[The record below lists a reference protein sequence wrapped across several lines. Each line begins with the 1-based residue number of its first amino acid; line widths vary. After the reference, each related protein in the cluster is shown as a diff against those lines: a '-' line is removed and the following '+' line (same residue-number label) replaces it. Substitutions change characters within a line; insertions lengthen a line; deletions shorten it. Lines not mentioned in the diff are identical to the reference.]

1 MQQIWQ
7 DPNLRVLLIIVMAAF
22 GALFILC
29 TIIFVM
35 LLNNMRARK
44 QRSEQEAQ
52 KLKGFIK
59 RLNDMEIPAEITGIL
74 EELQA
79 ELEMLGES
87 TEEHIR
93 TFFTLVQGI
102 EEKVRLVQ
110 VSYNLMEQKMVATLA
125 TIVGRLKKANKE
137 QVDRHAENFFK
148 RLNRLENEEIRR
160 LEERVIEIETYIEA
174 AQMIKGTAKADDSNK
189 NGG

>member
-7 DPNLRVLLIIVMAAF
+7 DPNLRILFIIVMAAF

-44 QRSEQEAQ
+44 KRSEQEAQ
-52 KLKGFIK
+52 RLKGFIK
-59 RLNDMEIPAEITGIL
+59 RLNEMEMPAEITGIL

-79 ELEMLGES
+79 ELEMLEES
-87 TEEHIR
+87 TGEHIK

-102 EEKVRLVQ
+102 EEKVKLVQ

-148 RLNRLENEEIRR
+148 RLNRLENEEIKR
-160 LEERVIEIETYIEA
+160 LEERVIEVETYIEA
-174 AQMIKGTAKADDSNK
+174 AQMIKGTAKTDDANK
-189 NGG
+189 NEG